1 MVNPI
6 CDTEF
11 YGMHHS
17 FSPLLPLGFG
27 QMEPQAGYKREGQE
41 EREVRV
47 FITPFPVVLL
57 LLWPTL
63 CFFITSVS
71 VLWILFHYS
80 ILY

>member
-41 EREVRV
+41 EREVSEV
-47 FITPFPVVLL
+47 Q
-57 LLWPTL
+57 
-63 CFFITSVS
+63 
-71 VLWILFHYS
+71 
-80 ILY
+80 